1 MFVCLFVVRRIS
13 ARVGRK
19 VTRAQSG
26 VEGKGGRFRE
36 KKDDLLATQWSRRA
50 SLASEQVLQK
60 GLYSKWFTN
69 RGSRY

>member
-1 MFVCLFVVRRIS
+1 MFVCMFVVRRIS

-36 KKDDLLATQWSRRA
+36 KKDDLLATQRSRRT
-50 SLASEQVLQK
+50 SLASEKVLQK

-69 RGSRY
+69 Q